1 LDSYREKH
9 RELMRRGQGRAK
21 TTLWQCCTIFV
32 PSFSAFRASLAK
44 TGRKERKTSHTQT
57 GNRAGLTYEIEG
69 KPMKKV
75 LFATTAL
82 VATAGVAAADVSV
95 SGRAAFGLDHDGVA
109 NTTVVRNY
117 FDLYFTGTTETD
129 GGVSLSATIEME
141 GIGAVGGISN
151 GATKVSNIAATQ
163 VFSASAGGLT
173 FSYGNTDGAFDKS
186 MTEVHRI
193 PGIGFEL
200 WTGASFI
207 DNDDDNNVARIDY
220 AISDFAVAVSY
231 AGFDKSTGIGAK
243 YSSDLGSAKITVGA
257 AYESQTGEDYWGL
270 SAKADFGAFSV
281 AAGYADSKNGTQYNG
296 TYNISAQ
303 YSANGL
309 SVGANYLN
317 SKTANSN
324 GYTVF
329 GTYDLGGGASAFAQ
343 YGERANG
350 TTKRGTVGVA
360 FSF

>member
-1 LDSYREKH
+1 
-9 RELMRRGQGRAK
+9 
-21 TTLWQCCTIFV
+21 
-32 PSFSAFRASLAK
+32 
-44 TGRKERKTSHTQT
+44 
-57 GNRAGLTYEIEG
+57 
-69 KPMKKV
+69 MKKI

-95 SGRAAFGLDHDGVA
+95 SGRAAFGLQYNGVA
-109 NTTVVRNY
+109 KTSVVRNY

-141 GIGAVGGISN
+141 GIGAVGGVST
-151 GATKVSNIAATQ
+151 GTKVSPINATT

-173 FSYGNTDGAFDKS
+173 FTYGNTDGAFDKA

-200 WTGASFI
+200 WAGASFI

-220 AISDFAVAVSY
+220 AMGDFAVAVSY
-231 AGFDKSTGIGAK
+231 AGFDKSTGIGVK
-243 YSSDLGSAKITVGA
+243 YSTDLGSAKVTFGA
-257 AYESQTGEDYWGL
+257 GYESQKATAAPVQAADDYWGL

-281 AAGYADSKNGTQYNG
+281 AAGYADSKNKTQYNG

-309 SVGANYLN
+309 TVGANYLN
-317 SKTANSN
+317 SKNANSN

-329 GTYDLGGGASAFAQ
+329 GSYGLGGGASLFAQ

-350 TTKRGTVGVA
+350 TTKTGSMGVA